1 MDDKVAYLEQA
12 GTAEVQERRPAY
24 NHVSVDCVV
33 MGFDGQRM
41 NVLLIRRNGEEAG
54 EEFHDMKLPGSII
67 YLDED
72 LDEAAKRVLFALT
85 GLKKVNLSQFKAF
98 GSKDRT
104 KDPKDV
110 HWLER
115 AQQMKVE
122 RIVTI
127 AYLSLVKIDWSIREF
142 NGSEAVWVPLEEV
155 PQLAFDHNVI
165 VREAEAYVRTLVKMD
180 PSLMFRLLPRRFTA
194 SQLRGVYCL
203 LTGTNIDAR
212 NFYKKLAVM
221 PYVVPLNETE
231 TKVAHRAARYFSFDK
246 KTYTKTRI

>member
-1 MDDKVAYLEQA
+1 MEDFEQ
-12 GTAEVQERRPAY
+12 GMKPAY

-41 NVLLIRRNGEEAG
+41 NVLLLRRTGEEEG
-54 EEFHDMKLPGSII
+54 EEFHDMKLPGSVI

-85 GLKKVNLSQFKAF
+85 GLKKVNLQQFKAF

-115 AQQMKVE
+115 AQRMKVD

-142 NGSEAVWVPLEEV
+142 NGSEAVWVPLGEV

-165 VREAEAYVRTLVKMD
+165 VREAEEYVRTLVKMD
-180 PSLMFRLLPRRFTA
+180 PSVMFRLLPRRFTA
-194 SQLRGVYCL
+194 SQLRGVYCM
-203 LTGTNIDAR
+203 LTGKTVDAR

-221 PYVVPLNETE
+221 PYVVPLSEMQTR
-231 TKVAHRAARYFSFDK
+231 VAHRAARYYAFDK
-246 KTYTKTRI
+246 KIYTKTRI